1 MIPSREDWERIKM
14 IAAMMAETD
23 GTPGQMPCEDAIEIV
38 SSYLGFRPV
47 NLEEAYAIV
56 TKDLGY
62 E

>member
-1 MIPSREDWERIKM
+1 MIPSREDWKHIKM
-14 IAAMMAETD
+14 IATMMMETE
-23 GTPGQMPCEDAIEIV
+23 GTPGQMPSEDAIEIV